1 MPAEY
6 RQQPAGKQR
15 SRPVAQDHNALC
27 SKHQRKGKGHPWWV
41 TEAGGKHV
49 AGLGNLPVLDIG
61 AVVHFDSV
69 SNVASSRVHPASPRP
84 KAYLPR
90 CRQRILQNEPRHP
103 CVVLCLRIRVVFT
116 IQQQTQGATPV
127 DPENASGKRG
137 ELEPIQGGDIGNL
150 APFEPPPGGEPSS
163 APLKNEE
170 DVDMGEGG
178 EEEGESA
185 EENEEEDAAQL
196 EAIRA
201 RLEDQARK
209 YLAQQT
215 HQVIIPSYA
224 AWFDMSKI
232 HEVERRAV
240 PEFFNSRNRS
250 KTPSIYKEYRDFM
263 INAYRLRPTEYLTV
277 TACRRNLA
285 GDVCAIMR
293 VHAFVEQWGLIN
305 YQVRLELSEV
315 ALRGAKSWNARLTQ
329 SNGLRLLHHH
339 SRVISVSFLT
349 PLAVYNPSIPAH
361 AQDTLEPRIGRKART
376 VRSRLVLAVARP

>member
-1 MPAEY
+1 MAEVGEA
-6 RQQPAGKQR
+6 REGSLGP
-15 SRPVAQDHNALC
+15 SRF
-27 SKHQRKGKGHPWWV
+27 GHRRRRLLS
-41 TEAGGKHV
+41 TS
-49 AGLGNLPVLDIG
+49 I
-61 AVVHFDSV
+61 
-69 SNVASSRVHPASPRP
+69 SNVASSRVQSGITPVP
-84 KAYLPR
+84 KLISLDVNNGLSKGNRVA
-90 CRQRILQNEPRHP
+90 
-103 CVVLCLRIRVVFT
+103 CVCFIARAHTFSLT

-137 ELEPIQGGDIGNL
+137 ELEPIQGGEIGNL
-150 APFEPPPGGEPSS
+150 APFEPPAGGESSS

-178 EEEGESA
+178 EEEGESG

-196 EAIRA
+196 EATRM

-215 HQVIIPSYA
+215 HQVVIPSYS

-263 INAYRLRPTEYLTV
+263 VNTYRLRPTEYLTV

-293 VHAFVEQWGLIN
+293 VHAFLEQWGLIN
-305 YQVRLELSEV
+305 YQVRLKL
-315 ALRGAKSWNARLTQ
+315 
-329 SNGLRLLHHH
+329 
-339 SRVISVSFLT
+339 
-349 PLAVYNPSIPAH
+349 PLV
-361 AQDTLEPRIGRKART
+361 
-376 VRSRLVLAVARP
+376 

>member
-1 MPAEY
+1 MA
-6 RQQPAGKQR
+6 
-15 SRPVAQDHNALC
+15 SL
-27 SKHQRKGKGHPWWV
+27 S
-41 TEAGGKHV
+41 
-49 AGLGNLPVLDIG
+49 NLPVLDIG

-69 SNVASSRVHPASPRP
+69 SNDASSRVHPASPRP
-84 KAYLPR
+84 EAYLPR
-90 CRQRILQNEPRHP
+90 CRQQILQNEPRHP
-103 CVVLCLRIRVVFT
+103 CVVPCSRTRFVLTV
-116 IQQQTQGATPV
+116 QQQTQGATPV

-150 APFEPPPGGEPSS
+150 APFEPPAGGEPSS
-163 APLKNEE
+163 VPLKNEE

-185 EENEEEDAAQL
+185 EENEEEDAVLL
-196 EAIRA
+196 EATRM

-232 HEVERRAV
+232 HEVERRAL

-305 YQVRLELSEV
+305 YQVRLELS
-315 ALRGAKSWNARLTQ
+315 
-329 SNGLRLLHHH
+329 
-339 SRVISVSFLT
+339 
-349 PLAVYNPSIPAH
+349 
-361 AQDTLEPRIGRKART
+361 
-376 VRSRLVLAVARP
+376 VRWRYVG

>member
-1 MPAEY
+1 MFLT
-6 RQQPAGKQR
+6 
-15 SRPVAQDHNALC
+15 SRPVAFIRH
-27 SKHQRKGKGHPWWV
+27 R
-41 TEAGGKHV
+41 
-49 AGLGNLPVLDIG
+49 
-61 AVVHFDSV
+61 
-69 SNVASSRVHPASPRP
+69 PRP
-84 KAYLPR
+84 EPYLPR
-90 CRQRILQNEPRHP
+90 CRQQILQNEPRRP
-103 CVVLCLRIRVVFT
+103 CVSPCPCTRFVLTV
-116 IQQQTQGATPV
+116 QQQTQGATPV

-150 APFEPPPGGEPSS
+150 APFEPPASGESSS

-185 EENEEEDAAQL
+185 EENEEEDSAQL
-196 EAIRA
+196 EATRM

-232 HEVERRAV
+232 HEVERRAL

-305 YQVRLELSEV
+305 YQVRLELS
-315 ALRGAKSWNARLTQ
+315 
-329 SNGLRLLHHH
+329 
-339 SRVISVSFLT
+339 
-349 PLAVYNPSIPAH
+349 
-361 AQDTLEPRIGRKART
+361 
-376 VRSRLVLAVARP
+376 VR